1 MEPFPHFRHATEPT
15 FLIISILNYG
25 DPRFIQAFETDCSLD
40 STAPQS
46 LWTTVVQ
53 SLVVICRDPVDVCL
67 VGFPY
72 MCRADDLD
80 HDAKGSEPSE
90 YRNQGSYL
98 SISSNMLSFQYL
110 WNFSFGVYQGLSSW
124 PLPCS

>member
-1 MEPFPHFRHATEPT
+1 M
-15 FLIISILNYG
+15 
-25 DPRFIQAFETDCSLD
+25 
-40 STAPQS
+40 
-46 LWTTVVQ
+46 VQ

-90 YRNQGSYL
+90 ELGAHCDIDMGKKVLIIHRHDHY
-98 SISSNMLSFQYL
+98 
-110 WNFSFGVYQGLSSW
+110 V
-124 PLPCS
+124 LPEAVNDDADKFIAAS